1 MGQKIHPVGLRLGI
15 TRTWE
20 SRWFEKKNYKAW
32 LHEDASIRK
41 YFGRLTRAAGIS
53 KVEIERR
60 ANQARVIVHTAK
72 PGIIIGK
79 RGVGI
84 EDIRKSLEHLTQKNV
99 QVNVVEIKHPELDAR
114 LVGQNIVDQLEKR
127 IAFRRAMKQSI
138 MRTMKAGARGVKVM
152 VSGRLG
158 GAEIARSAQDHDGKV
173 PLHTLRADI
182 DYAHVEAF
190 TTFGRIGV
198 KVWIY
203 KGEVLPDAPRPEARQ
218 PDRPVGERATFRD
231 RRNDRR
237 GTRGRGGA
245 PGVALPTAGEIEHDH
260 SSLVSDI
267 DGAPG
272 PTGQHSTGPHGGEAT
287 HDPAAQHGH
296 GVTAETSV
304 VDPASQGTVDTAERP
319 WAGEPAVAAAPAP
332 ATALE
337 ASAPAPATAPEASAP
352 SAAPEASAPA
362 PAPAPEASAPAPAT
376 ALEAS
381 APAPA
386 TAPEASAP
394 STAPEASAPAPAPA
408 PEASA
413 PAPANAP
420 EASAPQASAPET
432 TEPAVTQS
440 EPAPADGAAREPG
453 HEA

>member
-32 LHEDASIRK
+32 LHEDQAVRK
-41 YFGRLTRAAGIS
+41 YFGRLTRAAAIS

-84 EDIRKSLEHLTQKNV
+84 EDIRKNLEHLTQKNV

-127 IAFRRAMKQSI
+127 IAFRRAMKQAI
-138 MRTMKAGARGVKVM
+138 MRTMKAGAKGVKVM

-158 GAEIARSAQDHDGKV
+158 GAEIARSEQNHDGKV

-190 TTFGRIGV
+190 TTYGRIGC

-203 KGEVLPDAPRPEARQ
+203 KGEVLPDQPREQKPE
-218 PDRPVGERATFRD
+218 RPIGERATFRD

-237 GTRGRGGA
+237 GGRGRGGA
-245 PGVALPTAGEIEHDH
+245 GADGASPSSNAPRALDASDLDLPTAGEIAHDNA
-260 SSLVSDI
+260 SLASTT
-267 DGAPG
+267 DGALAQPG
-272 PTGQHSTGPHGGEAT
+272 HPTQTGTHGG
-287 HDPAAQHGH
+287 AQVHVPQQASG
-296 GVTAETSV
+296 TS
-304 VDPASQGTVDTAERP
+304 DTSAPTPASQHTTDEAERP
-319 WAGEPAVAAAPAP
+319 GAG
-332 ATALE
+332 
-337 ASAPAPATAPEASAP
+337 
-352 SAAPEASAPA
+352 
-362 PAPAPEASAPAPAT
+362 
-376 ALEAS
+376 
-381 APAPA
+381 
-386 TAPEASAP
+386 
-394 STAPEASAPAPAPA
+394 STAPTATHP
-408 PEASA
+408 
-413 PAPANAP
+413 
-420 EASAPQASAPET
+420 
-432 TEPAVTQS
+432 
-440 EPAPADGAAREPG
+440 EPAPDGGTHNRPELDSTSS
-453 HEA
+453 EVTE

>member
-20 SRWFEKKNYKAW
+20 SRWFEKKNYKLW
-32 LHEDASIRK
+32 LHEDGSIRK
-41 YFGRLTRAAGIS
+41 YFGRLTRAAAIS

-84 EDIRKSLEHLTQKNV
+84 EDIRKSLERLTQKNV

-127 IAFRRAMKQSI
+127 IAFRRAMKQAI
-138 MRTMKAGARGVKVM
+138 MRTMKAGARGIKVQ

-158 GAEIARSAQDHDGKV
+158 GAEIARTEQNHDGKV

-190 TTFGRIGV
+190 TTFGRIGC

-203 KGEVLPDAPRPEARQ
+203 KGEVLPDQPRPEARPQQ
-218 PDRPVGERATFRD
+218 PLGERAQFRD

-237 GTRGRGGA
+237 GGRGRGGTGTA
-245 PGVALPTAGEIEHDH
+245 GARDGEAGTALPTVREIEHDNA
-260 SSLVSDI
+260 SLASEI
-267 DGAPG
+267 DGALAQPG
-272 PTGQHSTGPHGGEAT
+272 HPTATSEHGGAAT
-287 HDPAAQHGH
+287 HDVAAQHGH

-304 VDPASQGTVDTAERP
+304 VDPASQSTSDAAERP
-319 WAGEPAVAAAPAP
+319 G
-332 ATALE
+332 
-337 ASAPAPATAPEASAP
+337 AP
-352 SAAPEASAPA
+352 SIESSDSSATG
-362 PAPAPEASAPAPAT
+362 AT
-376 ALEAS
+376 GEV
-381 APAPA
+381 
-386 TAPEASAP
+386 
-394 STAPEASAPAPAPA
+394 
-408 PEASA
+408 
-413 PAPANAP
+413 
-420 EASAPQASAPET
+420 
-432 TEPAVTQS
+432 TE
-440 EPAPADGAAREPG
+440 
-453 HEA
+453 

>member
-32 LHEDASIRK
+32 LHEDQSIRK
-41 YFGRLTRAAGIS
+41 YFGKLTRAAAIS

-84 EDIRKSLEHLTQKNV
+84 EDIRKSLERLTQKNV

-127 IAFRRAMKQSI
+127 IAFRRAMKQAI

-158 GAEIARSAQDHDGKV
+158 GAEIARTEQNHDGKV

-190 TTFGRIGV
+190 TTFGRIGC

-203 KGEVLPDAPRPEARQ
+203 KGEVLPETTRQERREPEKPA
-218 PDRPVGERATFRD
+218 GERATFRD
-231 RRNDRR
+231 RRGERR
-237 GTRGRGGA
+237 GGRGRGGA
-245 PGVALPTAGEIEHDH
+245 PRPAQSTDNEVDDFDFPTVGEIEGDTESLAAEFEGAFAIPDH
-260 SSLVSDI
+260 PR
-267 DGAPG
+267 A
-272 PTGQHSTGPHGGEAT
+272 TGPHGGAAV
-287 HDPAAQHGH
+287 HDVAAEHGH

-304 VDPASQGTVDTAERP
+304 VDPASQHTVDEAERP
-319 WAGEPAVAAAPAP
+319 GGPSSAPTAHHPEPAPGGGTHHRP
-332 ATALE
+332 ELETA
-337 ASAPAPATAPEASAP
+337 
-352 SAAPEASAPA
+352 
-362 PAPAPEASAPAPAT
+362 
-376 ALEAS
+376 
-381 APAPA
+381 
-386 TAPEASAP
+386 
-394 STAPEASAPAPAPA
+394 
-408 PEASA
+408 
-413 PAPANAP
+413 
-420 EASAPQASAPET
+420 
-432 TEPAVTQS
+432 S
-440 EPAPADGAAREPG
+440 EPAA
-453 HEA
+453 EATQPPEAGNDEVTE